1 MHSCYVTPLTFVTIY
16 IYIIFVTIVDL
27 FCLTE
32 RYALDFV

>member
-1 MHSCYVTPLTFVTIY
+1 MHSCYVTPLT
-16 IYIIFVTIVDL
+16 FVTIVDL